1 MNAIEMLKMQHREA
15 EKLFQRLRE
24 AADDEQRKIFIELA
38 DALTV
43 HALIE
48 ERHFYPVV
56 RERNVPG
63 VDVSLVSE
71 HLQIKS
77 LIAAI
82 LDYEITDPSFKRM
95 VGSLE
100 DEVLHHVGVE
110 EGELF
115 PRVERYFDQA
125 QLDDIAVKM
134 EATAAELE
142 SEGAPHEQVKTEV
155 ERTLI

>member
-1 MNAIEMLKMQHREA
+1 MNAIEMLKKQHRDA

-24 AADDEQRKIFIELA
+24 APDDEQRKIFVELA

-43 HALIE
+43 HALVE
-48 ERHFYPVV
+48 ERHFYPTV
-56 RERNVPG
+56 RERHVP
-63 VDVSLVSE
+63 DIADSLVSE

-82 LDYEITDPSFKRM
+82 LDYEIADPSWKRM
-95 VGSLE
+95 CGSLE
-100 DEVLHHVGVE
+100 AEVLHHVGVE

-115 PRVERYFDQA
+115 PKVEKYFGEA
-125 QLDDIAVKM
+125 ELNEIAVQM

-142 SEGAPHEQVKTEV
+142 SEGAPHEQVKAEI
-155 ERTLI
+155 ERALI